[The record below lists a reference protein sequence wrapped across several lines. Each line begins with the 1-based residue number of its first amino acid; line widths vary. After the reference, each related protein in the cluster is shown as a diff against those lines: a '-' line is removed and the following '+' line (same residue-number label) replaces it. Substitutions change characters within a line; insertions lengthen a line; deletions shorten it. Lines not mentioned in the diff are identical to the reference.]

1 MRNLN
6 KKKFFFFYPHTITI
20 GLEAPV
26 YRGFCGEGKGE
37 GMRAGM
43 AEGNFFLGRTS
54 ENIRT
59 ESYGRRFVCFYC
71 YIFAPCE
78 ADAAE
83 RDEAAALF
91 IYNN

>member
-1 MRNLN
+1 MFFSNTNRTNNTNLASAWHLLSLGN
-6 KKKFFFFYPHTITI
+6 LCYKITAYQRTIY
-20 GLEAPV
+20 A
-26 YRGFCGEGKGE
+26 
-37 GMRAGM
+37 
-43 AEGNFFLGRTS
+43 RTS
-54 ENIRT
+54 ENNRT
-59 ESYGRRFVCFYC
+59 ESYGRRFVYFYC